1 MGLRAEFAS
10 VNVITQKNVVE
21 ETSRWPRKFL
31 ARMMKVMIKIGLHMI
46 KKESTRT
53 RSVRKSFMSW
63 RETWYKTESLTEG
76 CLPRGRSLCLQFL
89 AIWNTNKIILDN
101 TAILYFVT
109 LHLSLSLSLY
119 IYIYICIYIWYEMAF
134 VFDTSVSQTKSNQF
148 LIAQNHFFCITLS
161 YQCPH
166 WWNWLCNAILTTDSA
181 TLWIN
186 VCMNN
191 WPSTLISDREVTDI
205 HRWYKGKC
213 QYMCEWV
220 IVE

>member
-109 LHLSLSLSLY
+109 LHLSLSLSLSIY
-119 IYIYICIYIWYEMAF
+119 IYIYIYIYMIRDGLCVWHQCF
-134 VFDTSVSQTKSNQF
+134 SNKVKS
-148 LIAQNHFFCITLS
+148 
-161 YQCPH
+161 
-166 WWNWLCNAILTTDSA
+166 
-181 TLWIN
+181 
-186 VCMNN
+186 
-191 WPSTLISDREVTDI
+191 ISDCSESFFLY
-205 HRWYKGKC
+205 HA
-213 QYMCEWV
+213 
-220 IVE
+220 IVSMSSLVELVV